1 MPGALL
7 FRAFLFKFLRPFT
20 TKYYSMEI
28 KNIFEPQIKIEIIE
42 RINKLTP
49 TSQRKWGKMNVA
61 QMLAH
66 VQIPMGVAL
75 GSHVVKGNW
84 LMKLILPLFKKALY
98 DEKHWKQGL
107 PTDKTFIMT
116 NQEKDFDT
124 EKKNLLEKINIY
136 SEITMINDKHPV
148 FGKLTKEQWSKA
160 TWKHLDHHLKQF
172 GT

>member
-1 MPGALL
+1 
-7 FRAFLFKFLRPFT
+7 
-20 TKYYSMEI
+20 MEI
-28 KNIFEPQIKIEIIE
+28 KNLFDTGVKQEIIE

-49 TSQRKWGKMNVA
+49 QSHRQWGKMDVA

-66 VQIPMGVAL
+66 VQVPIGVAF
-75 GSHVVKGNW
+75 GTSTVKGNW

-98 DEKHWKQGL
+98 DEKPWKQGL

-116 NQEKDFDT
+116 GQARDFEK
-124 EKKNLLEKINIY
+124 EKKLLLESISRFTEANM
-136 SEITMINDKHPV
+136 ITEKHPV

-172 GT
+172 GA